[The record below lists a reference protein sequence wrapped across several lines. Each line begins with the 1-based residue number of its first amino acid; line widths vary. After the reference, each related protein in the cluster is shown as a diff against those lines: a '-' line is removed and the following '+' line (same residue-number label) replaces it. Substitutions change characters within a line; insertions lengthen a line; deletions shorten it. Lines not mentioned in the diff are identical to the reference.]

1 MVGNEYR
8 HHLFIEEQ
16 PASTQENRL
25 SIPYL
30 SSGEERIFT
39 MLELKETALAA
50 YEQAIQLAPYEATLH
65 YHKGQLLEQL
75 GRSHEAATAYDEAN
89 RLGYQRQTEARACS
103 HASSA
108 LANTKQGHA

>member
-1 MVGNEYR
+1 MVGHEYR
-8 HHLFIEEQ
+8 HHLFIEER
-16 PASTQENRL
+16 PASAQENRL

-30 SSGEERIFT
+30 INDEERIFT

-50 YEQAIQLAPYEATLH
+50 YEQAIQLAPHEATLH

-89 RLGYQRQTEARACS
+89 RLGYQRRTEAKADS
-103 HASSA
+103 QASSA
-108 LANTKQGHA
+108 LANAKQGHA

>member
-1 MVGNEYR
+1 MVGNKYC
-8 HHLFIEEQ
+8 HHLFIEERS
-16 PASTQENRL
+16 ASTQENRL

-30 SSGEERIFT
+30 SNDEERIFT

-89 RLGYQRQTEARACS
+89 RLGYRRQTEARAGSPAC
-103 HASSA
+103 SA
-108 LANTKQGHA
+108 LANAKQSHA

>member
-1 MVGNEYR
+1 MVGNKYC
-8 HHLFIEEQ
+8 HHLFIEEH
-16 PASTQENRL
+16 AVSTQENRL

-30 SSGEERIFT
+30 SNDEERIFT

-89 RLGYQRQTEARACS
+89 RLGYQWQTEARAGS
-103 HASSA
+103 QASSA
-108 LANTKQGHA
+108 LANAKQGHA